1 MEPADL
7 IVLPR
12 LRIER
17 LELDLAHVDAAI
29 DLVRSGAATRVRLV
43 GLTDNGDLAST
54 ALARAQAA
62 EVAFGVDRG
71 NSGLTLTIGPRT
83 ST

>member
-1 MEPADL
+1 MGPADL
-7 IVLPR
+7 TVLPR

-17 LELDLAHVDAAI
+17 FEADLVQIDAAI
-29 DLVRSGAATRVRLV
+29 GLVRSGAAVRVRLV
-43 GLTDNGDLAST
+43 GLADAGDLAST

-62 EVAFGVDRG
+62 EVAFAVDRG

-83 ST
+83 NS

>member
-43 GLTDNGDLAST
+43 GLT
-54 ALARAQAA
+54 ALLRCL
-62 EVAFGVDRG
+62 R
-71 NSGLTLTIGPRT
+71 SR
-83 ST
+83 